1 MLVLKFI
8 FNKAI
13 LLHDYSIL
21 ENIHCYIFLNFT
33 VHPHSRTFR
42 TNWCFPMD
50 ASASS
55 PFLRERERS
64 ERIFQLLSPIH
75 SRQKSRKK
83 FNLFFF
89 SWMKPYPGT
98 MKQIYFQKKT
108 LRYNCQT
115 SQCTF
120 YIPRIFFF
128 CIFRLHSIIYLENR
142 QIYFQKKKGAW
153 WWIFG
158 WDYFS
163 QKRKALKKTVTKK
176 PR

>member
-75 SRQKSRKK
+75 SRQKSRKN
-83 FNLFFF
+83 FFFF
-89 SWMKPYPGT
+89 SWMKSNLRVSWHNEANIFSKKKKVG
-98 MKQIYFQKKT
+98 FQP

-115 SQCTF
+115 TQCTF
-120 YIPRIFFF
+120 YIPRIFF
-128 CIFRLHSIIYLENR
+128 LYLS
-142 QIYFQKKKGAW
+142 FA
-153 WWIFG
+153 
-158 WDYFS
+158 
-163 QKRKALKKTVTKK
+163 
-176 PR
+176 

>member
-21 ENIHCYIFLNFT
+21 ENIHCYMFLNFT

-83 FNLFFF
+83 FFFF
-89 SWMKPYPGT
+89 SWMKSNLRVSWHNEANIFSKKKLAFSLWGIT
-98 MKQIYFQKKT
+98 VKQLSAHF
-108 LRYNCQT
+108 
-115 SQCTF
+115 
-120 YIPRIFFF
+120 IFHVYFF
-128 CIFRLHSIIYLENR
+128 CIFRLHSI
-142 QIYFQKKKGAW
+142 
-153 WWIFG
+153 
-158 WDYFS
+158 
-163 QKRKALKKTVTKK
+163 
-176 PR
+176 

>member
-1 MLVLKFI
+1 MLLKFI

-89 SWMKPYPGT
+89 SWMKPN
-98 MKQIYFQKKT
+98 
-108 LRYNCQT
+108 LRVSWHNQW
-115 SQCTF
+115 SKH
-120 YIPRIFFF
+120 IF
-128 CIFRLHSIIYLENR
+128 
-142 QIYFQKKKGAW
+142 KKKQRWGITVKHLSAHF
-153 WWIFG
+153 IFHVYIFL
-158 WDYFS
+158 YFS
-163 QKRKALKKTVTKK
+163 FA
-176 PR
+176 